1 MSKVFTFLIVAFI
14 SISCN
19 TNKKNDARP
28 NIIVIIS
35 DDQGYADVGF
45 HGSKEV
51 FTPNIDRIASNGVI
65 FSEGYASFSVCSP
78 SRAGLITGKYQNR
91 FGYTRNILLTPYDST
106 MGLPLAEQTIADVL
120 QKADYQTKAIGKWH
134 LGAHKSLI
142 PESRGFDEFYGFII
156 GGHRYFPDDL
166 KLNDL
171 KEARSQMDGY
181 ITKLLDNGKRVDIS
195 KYLTEELSDNAV
207 KFIDENS
214 DNPFFLY
221 LSYNAPHTP
230 LQATKKDLERNM
242 HIEKEKRRTYA
253 AMVTSLDDGVGLILD
268 KLEEKNILDNTI
280 VVFLSDNG
288 GVEWYNHSDNGILR
302 GGKGEFFEG
311 GIRVPFV
318 MQWPKV
324 IPKGS
329 VYDKPIIALDLFATA
344 ASVANAEKYI
354 EGEIDGVNLIPY
366 ITGKN
371 DDFPHKLLYW
381 QNRDKDIDVIRG
393 ERYKYL
399 RMGEEEY
406 IFDLKN
412 DISEENNIIS
422 SSKTIYDDLK
432 FNFKEWDKEMIDP
445 VFLDLYM
452 GKEYDKLH
460 PDRWCNN
467 SNPEKQ

>member
-1 MSKVFTFLIVAFI
+1 MRKILSFLIVVFI
-14 SISCN
+14 CISCN
-19 TNKKNDARP
+19 DDNQSIRSP
-28 NIIVIIS
+28 NIILIIS

-45 HGSKEV
+45 HGSEEV

-65 FSEGYASFSVCSP
+65 FSDGYVSYAVCSP
-78 SRAGLITGKYQNR
+78 SRAGLITGRYQNR
-91 FGYTRNILLTPYDST
+91 FGYSRNILLTPKDST
-106 MGLPLAEQTIADVL
+106 MGLPLTEQTLPDVL
-120 QKADYQTKAIGKWH
+120 RKANYKTKAIGKWH
-134 LGAHKSLI
+134 LGAHESLI

-166 KLNDL
+166 ILNDL

-181 ITKLLDNGKRVDIS
+181 ITKLLDNGKRIKTS

-214 DNPFFLY
+214 DDPFFLY

-230 LQATKKDLERNM
+230 LQATEKDLKRNM

-268 KLEEKNILDNTI
+268 KLEEKNISDNTI

-318 MQWPKV
+318 MQWPNV

-344 ASVANAEKYI
+344 ASVANAEKYVK
-354 EGEIDGVNLIPY
+354 GEIDGVNLIPY
-366 ITGKN
+366 ITGENNKS
-371 DDFPHKLLYW
+371 PHNFLYW

-412 DISEENNIIS
+412 DISEEDNIIS
-422 SSKTIYDDLK
+422 SSKDIYDDLK
-432 FNFKEWDKEMIDP
+432 SNFKEWDKVMINP
-445 VFLDLYM
+445 VFLDLGS
-452 GKEYDKLH
+452 GKEYNKLH
-460 PDRWCNN
+460 PDRWYD